1 VVDKKSSTKSPT
13 VKPPRKT
20 GAAKKLA
27 PQQSTARQSAAR
39 PVATK
44 QATTSAAPPHWRQ
57 ARNRVE
63 KADLVRRALL
73 HAAAEVVGEVGYAD
87 ASISLITQRCGI
99 AQGTFYNYFKS
110 RQDLFDQLLP
120 NVGRDMSTHVRRW
133 ALGLNEGALGLSE
146 GAFGEAGNAKD
157 DKTDRNFDTLNFEVL
172 EERGLRGF
180 FSFLEHAPYF
190 FRILG
195 EARTFA
201 PSGYQSHYAAID
213 GQFLKFLQ
221 RSFRNGEFPGFKER
235 ELELIAHLLIAARSE
250 IAHSYVHSEEGG
262 SELPEWVVETYMKF
276 ILYGLKGQSINA
288 EQSKRVRAKKAVK

>member
-1 VVDKKSSTKSPT
+1 MIEKKSATKSGAKQPRRKAAA
-13 VKPPRKT
+13 VKRSP
-20 GAAKKLA
+20 AV
-27 PQQSTARQSAAR
+27 QSTAPQ
-39 PVATK
+39 
-44 QATTSAAPPHWRQ
+44 WRL

-63 KADLVRRALL
+63 KAELVRRALL

-120 NVGRDMSTHVRRW
+120 NVGRDMREHVREC
-133 ALGLNEGALGLSE
+133 ALGGDGAAANASGKNLS
-146 GAFGEAGNAKD
+146 GA
-157 DKTDRNFDTLNFEVL
+157 RNFEVL

-180 FSFLEHAPYF
+180 FSFLERAPYF

-201 PSGYQSHYAAID
+201 PAGYQAHYAAID
-213 GQFLKFLQ
+213 EQFLKFLQ
-221 RSFRNGEFPGFKER
+221 RSLRNGEFPGFKER

-250 IAHSYVHSEEGG
+250 IAHSYVRSEEGG
-262 SELPEWVVETYMKF
+262 SELPEWVVATYMKF
-276 ILYGLKGQSINA
+276 ILYGLKGQPAKVAAN
-288 EQSKRVRAKKAVK
+288 KKTRAVE